1 MNIFKSTRFTWYQ
14 LGLLKWAVLFIG
26 IAIGAYWPEVFAP
39 YVMALLIIGILISVY
54 LIFVWIRSK

>member
-39 YVMALLIIGILISVY
+39 YVMTLLIIGILISVY